1 VLCVI
6 LQVNYFIEHLEE
18 KDTLEPKGYEGQ
30 PGPAEAAAAA
40 EKAKAKKAAAA
51 AAAAAK
57 RAAAAAPLPKPA
69 GRVIVVGAGP
79 AGLAA
84 ATVLKVGSTHET
96 HMTNISSAAGAHCGP
111 VAQSGQVLLTS
122 VCVTPPA

>member
-1 VLCVI
+1 MQACCCASPGCCLTCN

-30 PGPAEAAAAA
+30 AAPAEAAAAA

-84 ATVLKVGSTHET
+84 ATVLKVGSTRF
-96 HMTNISSAAGAHCGP
+96 
-111 VAQSGQVLLTS
+111 
-122 VCVTPPA
+122 